1 MRSFF
6 AIVVAVFCAVLPV
19 RAHVLLPTEFRE
31 VVWDASLIVRGR
43 VTDVRSV
50 AVPAG
55 GIDSIATVAVETVL
69 KGNADSFIYV
79 RVPGGELGRSRIVV
93 TGAPIFRNGQRAVFF
108 LRPSA
113 HDSSHRPIGLTLG
126 VYSVKPD
133 PGDGRPVVEPPVVR
147 GQTAPLLGT
156 ATRGDTRR
164 RLMPIQDFEKLI
176 RLVMASPPRQA
187 VPRGGGR

>member
-1 MRSFF
+1 MRSYF
-6 AIVVAVFCAVLPV
+6 AIVVALSCAVLPA

-31 VVWDASLIVRGR
+31 VVSDASLIVRGR

-69 KGNADSFIYV
+69 KGHADSFIYV

-93 TGAPIFRNGQRAVFF
+93 SGAPTFRNGQRAVFF

-126 VYSVKPD
+126 VYSVKPN
-133 PGDGRPVVEPPVVR
+133 PGDGRPVVEPPLVR
-147 GQTAPLLGT
+147 GLTTPMLGSV
-156 ATRGDTRR
+156 TRGDTRR
-164 RLMPIQDFEKLI
+164 RLMPIQEFENLI
-176 RLVMASPPRQA
+176 RLVIASPPRQA
-187 VPRGGGR
+187 IPRRGGR